1 MLKINAQVMEVKSGV
16 GWEQMTRDESS
27 LNNTSNNKKNSFV
40 SCEFVHQSAKLLSRM
55 KHSTAILSIEGHIER
70 VFKGGAGTVYSRNME

>member
-40 SCEFVHQSAKLLSRM
+40 SCEFVHQSAKLLS
-55 KHSTAILSIEGHIER
+55 IEGHIER